1 VEEFVSLTRTLKSRR
16 AVPGVRAALGAVVVM
31 LVGAGSASAAPAPV
45 VSKLT
50 APLGAIQAPDG
61 RWWVS
66 DHLAGFC
73 RVTLGT
79 TAAPGAVETATCLGG
94 GVPVLPGPASAG
106 APVFHDPTP
115 AAPNSGDEMAYVPDG
130 ATGSRSVDRL
140 AWNPASQTFS
150 MVDAVSLAGADPD
163 QRPAYAALGP
173 DGNLYVGTL
182 RTTAIQRI
190 VDPEGAAP
198 KAEVVGTVD
207 RLAGLAAGRDAS
219 GRLALYA
226 AEPTGVTRL
235 YPDAAAPGASQPTN
249 MALGLANAATP
260 FEPGALA
267 YDMAA
272 NALYVGTASA
282 AHAGPVDKVMRFAI
296 ATSAGETLDTGYDT
310 IGGLSLAA
318 GALAVFDGP
327 AGDTQARMSLVA
339 DARASAFAGPL
350 PAAAVAPAPAA
361 TTPAPVAAGPA
372 PVAGTG
378 RSAVARIAR
387 LRMSHRLRLQRLRSH
402 GLRITLQA
410 APGTTAVDVRVLR
423 RGGPAATR
431 LRATY
436 HRALKRTGRVVF
448 TVPARALRRV
458 GRGRYVVAVTPLAAD
473 SSGATLQGALRITR

>member
-1 VEEFVSLTRTLKSRR
+1 MSSTRMLKSRR
-16 AVPGVRAALGAVVVM
+16 AAPGVRAALAAVAVM

-45 VSKLT
+45 VKGLT

-73 RVTLGT
+73 RVAVGT
-79 TAAPGAVETATCLGG
+79 TAAPGAVESATCLGG

-150 MVDAVSLAGADPD
+150 MVDAVSLAGAEPD

-235 YPDAAAPGASQPTN
+235 YPDAAAPAASQPTT

-296 ATSAGETLDTGYDT
+296 AAPAGETLDTGYDT
-310 IGGLSLAA
+310 IGGLSLGA
-318 GALAVFDGP
+318 GKLAVFDGP
-327 AGDTQARMSLVA
+327 AGDTQARMSLLA

-350 PAAAVAPAPAA
+350 PAAAAAPAAAPAA
-361 TTPAPVAAGPA
+361 TTAAPVATGAAPAAGA
-372 PVAGTG
+372 R
-378 RSAVARIAR
+378 RSAVARISR
-387 LRMSHRLRLQRLRSH
+387 LRMSHRLRIRRLRNN

-423 RGGPAATR
+423 RGGPTATR

-436 HRALKRTGRVVF
+436 HRVLRRTGRVVF

-473 SSGATLQGALRITR
+473 GTGLTLQGALRVTR

>member
-1 VEEFVSLTRTLKSRR
+1 MAGPAAGCGRRTRARSPGSAPGPRPVRRGPARPARRPPAPPPVCCPSSAQRPTCPPRAGSKPARGGERPGPRDGRRGLRDPAIQAARRALWLPCAIGQGVRRQTRNSAEEFVSSTRMLKSRR
-16 AVPGVRAALGAVVVM
+16 AAPGVRAAVAAVAVM
-31 LVGAGSASAAPAPV
+31 LVGASTASAAPAPV

-73 RVTLGT
+73 RVAVGT
-79 TAAPGAVETATCLGG
+79 TAAPGAIETATCLGG

-106 APVFHDPTP
+106 EPVFHDPTP

-150 MVDAVSLAGADPD
+150 MVDAVSLVGADPD

-198 KAEVVGTVD
+198 TAEVVGNID
-207 RLAGLAAGRDAS
+207 RLAGLAAGRDAA
-219 GRLALYA
+219 GRLALYS

-235 YPDAAAPGASQPTN
+235 YPDAAAPAASQPTT

-260 FEPGALA
+260 YEPGALA

-296 ATSAGETLDTGYDT
+296 AGGTPAGETPDTRYDP
-310 IGGLSLAA
+310 IC
-318 GALAVFDGP
+318 
-327 AGDTQARMSLVA
+327 
-339 DARASAFAGPL
+339 
-350 PAAAVAPAPAA
+350 
-361 TTPAPVAAGPA
+361 
-372 PVAGTG
+372 
-378 RSAVARIAR
+378 
-387 LRMSHRLRLQRLRSH
+387 
-402 GLRITLQA
+402 GLR
-410 APGTTAVDVRVLR
+410 P
-423 RGGPAATR
+423 PA
-431 LRATY
+431 
-436 HRALKRTGRVVF
+436 
-448 TVPARALRRV
+448 
-458 GRGRYVVAVTPLAAD
+458 
-473 SSGATLQGALRITR
+473 